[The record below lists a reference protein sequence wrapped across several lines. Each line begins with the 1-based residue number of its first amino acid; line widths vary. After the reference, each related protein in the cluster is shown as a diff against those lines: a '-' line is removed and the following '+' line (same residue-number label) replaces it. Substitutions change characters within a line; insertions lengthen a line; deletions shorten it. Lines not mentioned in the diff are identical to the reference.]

1 MDPVQLQ
8 FPLQTEEPP
17 PNLSPDVV
25 ARLVEAG
32 ALLVLRVE
40 QTGREEDQADDE

>member
-1 MDPVQLQ
+1 MDSVQL
-8 FPLQTEEPP
+8 PLPIQEEPP

-32 ALLVLRVE
+32 ALLVLRLE
-40 QTGREEDQADDE
+40 ETERREDRPDDE

>member
-8 FPLQTEEPP
+8 FLIQTEEPP
-17 PNLSPDVV
+17 PGLCPDVV
-25 ARLVEAG
+25 AGLVEAG

-40 QTGREEDQADDE
+40 QTERREDRADDE